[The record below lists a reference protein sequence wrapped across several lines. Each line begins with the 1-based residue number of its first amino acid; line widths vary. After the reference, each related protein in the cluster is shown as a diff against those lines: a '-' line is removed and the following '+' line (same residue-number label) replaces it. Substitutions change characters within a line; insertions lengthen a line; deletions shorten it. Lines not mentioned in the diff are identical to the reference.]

1 MRKLICLLS
10 AVLLIAALA
19 VNAFADSTVQ
29 SMIKGL
35 PTVEEF
41 QIMDSDAQL
50 EAYNQTQMAYDAYMA
65 LSEAERSEIP
75 GAEQVFEALFGH
87 FNSMIMT
94 VDTAM
99 EAEVPAAPAA
109 EDNGDLLIAGLA
121 LVVSVVVLWC
131 LNKKKQ

>member
-10 AVLLIAALA
+10 VVVLIAALA

-29 SMIKGL
+29 SMIEGL
-35 PTVEEF
+35 PAVEEF
-41 QIMDSDAQL
+41 QITDSDAQL

-121 LVVSVVVLWC
+121 LLVSVVVLWC

>member
-10 AVLLIAALA
+10 VVVLIAALA

-29 SMIKGL
+29 SMIEGL
-35 PTVEEF
+35 PAVEEF

-121 LVVSVVVLWC
+121 LLVSVVVLWC